1 MYFFLRREFIASKT
15 SHSPPN
21 NPAEDVKYGSSEY
34 YVIGQAMSTRRCSKS
49 WSRTHCLQNTV
60 EDEYWRPLRLSKH
73 ASMFKSNGPRVTF
86 LVFFFSVQLR
96 SFMLLSI
103 IVDFLPHKP
112 EFDPK
117 AFHVRF
123 MMETV
128 AVGQVFLSTS
138 VFPCQLSFHQSSV
151 IVHLSSISG
160 IMGLLV
166 AIVPRRSVLLR
177 IRNETK

>member
-1 MYFFLRREFIASKT
+1 MAAANTTSSDRPCPPEGAAKAGAAPTVSRTLSKT
-15 SHSPPN
+15 NTSDLSVLANMQACSSLMVPVSHF
-21 NPAEDVKYGSSEY
+21 
-34 YVIGQAMSTRRCSKS
+34 QC
-49 WSRTHCLQNTV
+49 
-60 EDEYWRPLRLSKH
+60 
-73 ASMFKSNGPRVTF
+73 
-86 LVFFFSVQLR
+86 FFSVQLR

-128 AVGQVFLSTS
+128 AVGQVFLSTW
-138 VFPCQLSFHQSSV
+138 VFPCQLPFHQSSV

-177 IRNETK
+177 IRNENK